1 MAGKGGYQAPA
12 RPAVQSGP
20 GALSQRTDGGPA
32 SKQAMRYISGM
43 PNYGDGQDMMQIQGG
58 APMAATPSPAAQTA
72 QGGQQ
77 QGGMAVPPEGFIG
90 AHQPSAADNALAP
103 VATQQ
108 QQANNGIQ
116 SALFLLNSLGDNASQ
131 QVKSIRNVLAAHLMN
146 QSQAGKAPTA
156 PSPAAQP
163 MAGGQ

>member
-20 GALSQRTDGGPA
+20 GPFSQRTDGGSA
-32 SKQAMRYISGM
+32 SKQAMRYIADM
-43 PNYGDGQDMMQIQGG
+43 PNYGDGQDMMQIQSG
-58 APMAATPSPAAQTA
+58 APMAATPSPAAQIA

-77 QGGMAVPPEGFIG
+77 NAMAVPPEGFIG
-90 AHQPSAADNALAP
+90 AHQPNPGDNPLAP
-103 VATQQ
+103 VTTQQ

-146 QSQAGKAPTA
+146 QSQAGTAPTA
-156 PSPAAQP
+156 PPPMAQP